1 MQLAFPSR
9 GHRTPWIHLKSLRL
23 SERKPA
29 DGILGRLRK
38 GCVSKSPAP
47 LCLQVCPLTSL
58 QPEDVRAAPETL
70 SCAGRGSLPQATV
83 SLAFTR
89 HSDVLCWS
97 STRRGRWERAVGE
110 LSLSDSKNSI
120 VPRFSESLDLQ
131 SSGLCF
137 MRREE
142 CLWEPSE

>member
-9 GHRTPWIHLKSLRL
+9 GHHTPWIHLKSLRL

-38 GCVSKSPAP
+38 GLHFEEPCTALPET
-47 LCLQVCPLTSL
+47 VCPLTSL

-70 SCAGRGSLPQATV
+70 SCVGRESLPQLTV
-83 SLAFTR
+83 SSAFTR

-97 STRRGRWERAVGE
+97 STSPWQLGKGC
-110 LSLSDSKNSI
+110 
-120 VPRFSESLDLQ
+120 
-131 SSGLCF
+131 G
-137 MRREE
+137 
-142 CLWEPSE
+142 